1 VTAPSRKKFARIHRS
16 AIVNVDFVR
25 EIHREGRTEGWVLLA
40 NGDRPRMSA
49 AGWRKLTACFSS
61 SR

>member
-1 VTAPSRKKFARIHRS
+1 VRIHRS

-25 EIHREGRTEGWVLLA
+25 EIHREGRTDGWVLLA

-49 AGWRKLTACFSS
+49 AGWRKLTASFTA